1 MINSDFSDLLR
12 ALNDTNAKYLIVG
25 GIALAFHDRPR
36 FTKDLD
42 IFIDKSPDNAVR
54 VYKALA
60 NFGAPLH
67 TLTVEDLQS
76 AELVYQIGV
85 DPVRVDI
92 LTDIDGVSFSDAWNH
107 RLSASYGEISV
118 NVIAR
123 NDLIKN
129 KLATGRSQDIADID
143 RLQSPQS

>member
-12 ALNDTNAKYLIVG
+12 ALNDANAKYLIVG

-42 IFIDKSPDNAVR
+42 LFIDRSPENAAR
-54 VYKALA
+54 VYRALA
-60 NFGAPLH
+60 HFGAPLH

-76 AELVYQIGV
+76 PELVYQIGV

-92 LTDIDGVSFSDAWNH
+92 LTDIDGVAFSDAWDH
-107 RLSASYGEISV
+107 RLSESYGDIPV
-118 NVIAR
+118 NVIALD
-123 NDLIKN
+123 DLIKN
-129 KLATGRSQDIADID
+129 KLATGRSQDIADIE
-143 RLQSPQS
+143 RLQNS

>member
-12 ALNDTNAKYLIVG
+12 ALNDANAKYLIVG
-25 GIALAFHDRPR
+25 GLALAFHDRPR

-42 IFIDKSPDNAVR
+42 IFIDRSPDNAVC

-67 TLTVEDLQS
+67 ALTVEDLQS
-76 AELVYQIGV
+76 SELVYQIGV

-92 LTDIDGVSFSDAWNH
+92 LTDIDGIIFDDAWSR
-107 RLSASYGEISV
+107 RLSESYGDIPV
-118 NVIAR
+118 TVIAR

-129 KLATGRSQDIADID
+129 KLATGRPQDIVDIE
-143 RLQSPQS
+143 RLQSPQ